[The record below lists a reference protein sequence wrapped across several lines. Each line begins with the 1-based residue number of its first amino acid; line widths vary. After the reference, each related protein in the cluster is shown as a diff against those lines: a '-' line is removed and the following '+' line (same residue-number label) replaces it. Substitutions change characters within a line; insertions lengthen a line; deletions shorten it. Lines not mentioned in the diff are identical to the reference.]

1 MAKCKLA
8 INGAGGR
15 MGRRLLA
22 LACADEDI
30 ELVQAIE
37 YAASPLQ
44 GKMVKDVEP
53 EAQSEVKVA
62 PQLEKGADVVIDFS
76 SPDGTR
82 VIAKRAEELGI
93 ALVIGT
99 TAKDFEWR
107 ADIKKSSAKV
117 PMIHAQNFSLGVN
130 LMFKV
135 AGQIAKAL
143 GDDFDIEIVE
153 GHHNQKVD
161 APSGTAMGIAGGIC
175 DAVGKDIEKDLIYG
189 REGQVG
195 KRKRGEVGVHALRMG
210 SEIGLH
216 TAYYAS
222 NFERLEFTHRAS
234 SRDVFAAGAI
244 KASKWINGKA
254 AGYYEMTD
262 VLGL

>member
-1 MAKCKLA
+1 MPVKVA

-15 MGRRLLA
+15 MGRRLLSI
-22 LACADEDI
+22 ACADPNI

-44 GKMVKDVEP
+44 GKKVREVEP
-53 EAQSEVKVA
+53 EADSDIVITSELA
-62 PQLEKGADVVIDFS
+62 AGADAVIDFS
-76 SPDGTR
+76 SPQGTSAL
-82 VIAKRAEELGI
+82 AKQAEGLGI

-107 ADIKKSSAKV
+107 QAVKKSSAKV

-135 AGQIAKAL
+135 AAQMAKAL
-143 GDDFDIEIVE
+143 GEDFDIEIVE
-153 GHHNQKVD
+153 GHHHHKVD
-161 APSGTAMGIAGGIC
+161 APSGTGMGIAGAIC
-175 DAVGKDIEKDLIYG
+175 DSIGRDVEKDLVYG

-195 KRKRGEVGVHALRMG
+195 KRTKTEIGVHALRMG

-222 NFERLEFTHRAS
+222 EFERLELTHRAS
-234 SRDVFAAGAI
+234 SRDVFAAGAMR
-244 KASKWINGKA
+244 AAKWIAGKP
-254 AGYYEMTD
+254 AGYYEMSD